1 VLLHKTVVAQ
11 ASRTPQET
19 ALRAAPAISHRK
31 PKDFTMTFRLSL
43 FGTAAALAL
52 AVSGCAAS
60 SDSGSG
66 EGGGSTEAAS
76 SLQEIQDSG
85 VLTVGTEGTYKPFS
99 FHEEGSGELTGYD
112 VEVITAVGEK
122 LGVEV
127 EFEETQFDAI
137 FAGLEAGRFDAI
149 ANQVSITDERTEK
162 YDFSEPYTVSRGVIV
177 TGADNNDISSFED
190 LKGKTT
196 AQSLTSNWYKLAQE
210 SGATVEAVEGWAQSV
225 ALLQQGRVD
234 ATINDELTYLDYQNT
249 SNDPSI
255 KVAAETEETS
265 QSAVAFPKGSTEL
278 VEAVNEALG
287 ELRADGTL
295 AEISTKYFG
304 TDVSK

>member
-1 VLLHKTVVAQ
+1 
-11 ASRTPQET
+11 
-19 ALRAAPAISHRK
+19 
-31 PKDFTMTFRLSL
+31 MTFRLSL

-60 SDSGSG
+60 SDSGS
-66 EGGGSTEAAS
+66 EEGGSTEAAS
-76 SLQEIQDSG
+76 SLQEIQEAG

-99 FHEEGSGELTGYD
+99 FHSDGNGELTGYD

-127 EFEETQFDAI
+127 EFEETQWDAI

-149 ANQVSITDERTEK
+149 ANQVSITDERKEK
-162 YDFSEPYTVSRGVIV
+162 YDFSEPYTVSKGVIV
-177 TGADNNDISSFED
+177 TGADNNEISSFED
-190 LKGKTT
+190 LEGKTT
-196 AQSLTSNWYKLAQE
+196 AQSLTSNWYELAQE
-210 SGATVEAVEGWAQSV
+210 SGAKVEAVEGWAQSV

-234 ATINDELTYLDYQNT
+234 ATINDSLTYLDYQKT

-255 KVAAETEETS
+255 KVAAETDESSE
-265 QSAVAFPKGSTEL
+265 SAVAFPKGSTEL
-278 VEAVNEALG
+278 VEAVNDALA
-287 ELRADGTL
+287 ELREDGTL

-304 TDVSK
+304 ADVSK

>member
-1 VLLHKTVVAQ
+1 
-11 ASRTPQET
+11 
-19 ALRAAPAISHRK
+19 
-31 PKDFTMTFRLSL
+31 MTFRLSL

-99 FHEEGSGELTGYD
+99 FHEEGTGELTGYD

-127 EFEETQFDAI
+127 EFEETQWDAI

-162 YDFSEPYTVSRGVIV
+162 YDFSEPYTVSSGVIV
-177 TGADNNDISSFED
+177 TSADNNEISSFED

-196 AQSLTSNWYKLAQE
+196 AQSLTSNWYELAQE
-210 SGATVEAVEGWAQSV
+210 SGATVEAVEGWAQSI

-249 SNDPSI
+249 SEDPSI

-265 QSAVAFPKGSTEL
+265 QSAVAFAKGSTEL